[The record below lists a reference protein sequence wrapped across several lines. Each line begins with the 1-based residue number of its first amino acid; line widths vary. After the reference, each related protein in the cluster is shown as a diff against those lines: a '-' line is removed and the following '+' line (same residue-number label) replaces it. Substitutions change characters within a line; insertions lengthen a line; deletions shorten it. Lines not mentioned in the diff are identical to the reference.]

1 MKLDSLKKKT
11 SLFIFI
17 ITVFCT
23 ASSSFMA
30 SKVVEKQMMD
40 KYVADKE
47 AATGVLSYSLAP
59 MLNLYNYK
67 QVEQLITSSLRY
79 EQIASVAVFDVSGT
93 LIRSAARRN
102 VSVQDLDM
110 ERCDITTNM
119 RGIIG
124 SIEIGFSKEYINKQ
138 IRTMTLALI
147 FGLMGI
153 FLLVGLGLHVFMNR
167 SIIEPL
173 ETFRKTVK
181 EMNSENLSARV
192 KIPGK
197 DEIGVLAAS
206 FNQMAENLEKSHRAL
221 RESEERFRM
230 IFNAVNDAIFVHDL
244 DTGAILDVNNGM
256 CEMYGYSCEEARRL
270 DVEALS
276 LGESPYSQQ
285 EALIWIKK
293 AKGGPQIF
301 EWRAK
306 RKSGDLFWVEVNMR
320 RARIGDRN
328 RLLVVIR
335 DITERR
341 QAEEEL
347 VKHRDHLEEL
357 VEARTSELETA
368 QEAMLNLVEDL
379 NKSKDELEKRSLKLE
394 EMNIKIQE
402 ATRLKS
408 QFLANMSHELR
419 TPLNAIIGFSEI
431 LEDQTFGELN
441 VKQAKYV
448 NNVLVSG
455 RHLLQLINDILD
467 LSKVEAG
474 KLELEPSSVNV
485 KHLLE
490 NSLIMIKEKAMKHGV
505 RLDSHI
511 SQELMGLKISADE
524 RKLKQIMFNLLS
536 NAAKFT
542 PDGGTITL
550 EAKLISDFHENISR
564 KGAKAQREI
573 NDFQSSIIN
582 RQSSIQISVADSG
595 IGIKPEDQERIF
607 SEFEQLDLS
616 YDRNHEGTGLGL
628 ALTRRLVELHGGR
641 IWVESEGE
649 GKGSTFTFV
658 IPVEA
663 EERNSVVSSGQE
675 EPLPSRPNV
684 DDSRPL
690 VLIVEDDHQ
699 ASELISHYL
708 SEGGYAAAC
717 AFDGKQAIQMA
728 RELKPYAITLDI
740 LLPDKGG
747 WEVLAE
753 LKSMPET
760 KDIPVVIVSIVE
772 NRLFGLNLGAIEYFV
787 KPVNKE
793 QLIEVMDNM
802 MAKAGREVRAMTV
815 LVVDD
820 EPLTVEMLTDI
831 LRTEGFTVLQAYG
844 GQQGIDLALEK
855 HPDVIILDLM
865 MPEVSGFD
873 VVQQLRANSEAAE
886 IPILIFTAK
895 NLTEDDRQ
903 KLESHV
909 RVIGSKS
916 GSGKEDLM
924 RMLERLGRIR
934 KGKG

>member
-11 SLFIFI
+11 SLFILI
-17 ITVFCT
+17 VTVFCT

-30 SKVVEKQMMD
+30 SKVVEKQMMY
-40 KYVADKE
+40 KYEADKE
-47 AATGVLSYSLAP
+47 AATGVLSYSLSP

-67 QVEQLITSSLRY
+67 QVEQLITSSLSY
-79 EQIASVAVFDVSGT
+79 EIIASVAVFDIIGT
-93 LIRSAARRN
+93 LIRSAAKPN
-102 VSVQDLDM
+102 VSTRDLDIK
-110 ERCDITTNM
+110 RCDITTNM

-147 FGLMGI
+147 FSFMGF
-153 FLLVGLGLHVFMNR
+153 FLLVGLGLYVFMNR

-206 FNQMAENLEKSHRAL
+206 FNQMAENLEKSHRVL
-221 RESEERFRM
+221 HESEERFRT
-230 IFNAVNDAIFVHDL
+230 IFNAVNEAIFVHDL
-244 DTGAILDVNNGM
+244 YTGAILDVNSGM
-256 CEMYGYSCEEARRL
+256 CEMYGYSLEEVRQL
-270 DVEALS
+270 DIDALS

-285 EALIWIKK
+285 EALIRIKK
-293 AKGGPQIF
+293 TKGKPQIF

-320 RARIGDRN
+320 RAIIGDRN

-341 QAEEEL
+341 QAEKEL
-347 VKHRDHLEEL
+347 AKHRDHLEEL

-441 VKQAKYV
+441 EKQTKYV

-474 KLELEPSSVNV
+474 KLELEPSSVNI

-490 NSLIMIKEKAMKHGV
+490 NSLIMIKEKAMKHGI

-542 PDGGTITL
+542 PDGG
-550 EAKLISDFHENISR
+550 
-564 KGAKAQREI
+564 EI
-573 NDFQSSIIN
+573 RLTADIIEEFRDSGIQGFDNSSIPQSIN
-582 RQSSIQISVADSG
+582 PLIEISVADSG
-595 IGIKPEDQERIF
+595 IGINPKEHERIF
-607 SEFEQLDLS
+607 GEFEQLNLS
-616 YDRNHEGTGLGL
+616 YDRKYEGTGLGL
-628 ALTRRLVELHGGR
+628 ALARRLVELHGGR

-658 IPVEA
+658 IPVGA
-663 EERNSVVSSGQE
+663 EERNSTVSSWQE
-675 EPLPSRPNV
+675 EPLPSRPDV

-699 ASELISHYL
+699 ASELINHYL
-708 SEGGYAAAC
+708 SGGGYATAC

-740 LLPDKGG
+740 LLPDKDG

-760 KDIPVVIVSIVE
+760 KDIPVVIVSIIE

-802 MAKAGREVRAMTV
+802 MTKVGRVARAMTV

-820 EPLTVEMLTDI
+820 EPRTVEMLTDH
-831 LRTEGFTVLQAYG
+831 LQVEGFTVLQAYG

-873 VVQQLRANSEAAE
+873 VVQQLGANSEAAE

-895 NLTEDDRQ
+895 DLTEDDRQ

-909 RVIGSKS
+909 KVIASKS
-916 GSGKEDLM
+916 GSGKEDLL
-924 RMLERLGRIR
+924 RVLEKLGRIS

>member
-124 SIEIGFSKEYINKQ
+124 SIEIDFSKEYINKQ

-173 ETFRKTVK
+173 ETFEETVK

-192 KIPGK
+192 KISGK

-221 RESEERFRM
+221 YESEERFRT

-244 DTGAILDVNNGM
+244 DTGAILYVNSGM
-256 CEMYGYSCEEARRL
+256 CEMYGYSREEACRL

-293 AKGGPQIF
+293 AKGEPQIF

-306 RKSGDLFWVEVNMR
+306 RKSGDLFWVEVTMR

-335 DITERR
+335 DITKRR

-347 VKHRDHLEEL
+347 AKHRDHLEEL
-357 VEARTSELETA
+357 VETRTSELETA

-402 ATRLKS
+402 ASRLKS

-431 LEDQTFGELN
+431 LEDKTFGELN

-474 KLELEPSSVNV
+474 KLELEPSSVNI

-490 NSLIMIKEKAMKHGV
+490 NSLIMIKEKAMKHGI

-542 PDGGTITL
+542 PDGGEIRMTADL
-550 EAKLISDFHENISR
+550 ADSSSLIADRDKKIPSSHELIGPQ
-564 KGAKAQREI
+564 K
-573 NDFQSSIIN
+573 FL
-582 RQSSIQISVADSG
+582 QISVADTG

-616 YDRNHEGTGLGL
+616 YDRTHEGTGLGL

-663 EERNSVVSSGQE
+663 EERNRVVSSGQE
-675 EPLPSRPNV
+675 EPLPSRPDV

-740 LLPDKGG
+740 LLPGKGG

-802 MAKAGREVRAMTV
+802 MAKAGRVARAMTV

-820 EPLTVEMLTDI
+820 EPRTVEMLTDI

-844 GQQGIDLALEK
+844 GQEGIDLALEK

-924 RMLERLGRIR
+924 RMIERLGRIR